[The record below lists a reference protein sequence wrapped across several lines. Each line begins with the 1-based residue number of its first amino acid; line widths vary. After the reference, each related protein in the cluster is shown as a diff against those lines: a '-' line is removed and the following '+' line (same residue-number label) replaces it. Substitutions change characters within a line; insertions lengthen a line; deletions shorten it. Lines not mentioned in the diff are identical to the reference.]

1 MVLRGLDAS
10 VCNNTQRWNDDKRRC
25 ECKELLDKGVCNKGS
40 IWNPNVSVNVI
51 NHVMFMSI

>member
-10 VCNNTQRWNDDKRRC
+10 VCNNTQRWNDDKYRC
-25 ECKELLDKGVCNKGS
+25 ECKELLDKGVCNKEY

-51 NHVMFMSI
+51 NHVMFVSI